1 MLSPWVQW
9 LGKEVFIMY
18 IFIGVHKEMRL
29 DVGVILQKGKTVKKQ
44 LDKGKEFGAWNA
56 DSRCSLLH

>member
-1 MLSPWVQW
+1 
-9 LGKEVFIMY
+9 
-18 IFIGVHKEMRL
+18 MRL

-44 LDKGKEFGAWNA
+44 LDKGKEFGAWYA